1 MTTLETSGILRLSA
15 TSGTVVGM
23 TKWALVTGASAGIGK
38 EFCEQLA
45 ARGDNVVLVARR
57 ADRLEELKAHL
68 EKRYRVHAE
77 VLAADLA
84 NPDDLK
90 RVAERVAQASDPIEV
105 LVNNAGFGL
114 KTAFLDTDVEKE
126 IASVDVMVKA
136 VVVLSHAA
144 GRAMRERG
152 RGAII
157 NVSSVA
163 GFMASGTYSAAKSYV
178 TVFSESLAGQLAGT
192 GVTVTALCPGF
203 THTDFHASADIDVD
217 KTSAIGKRLWLDAD
231 RLVRDCLAD
240 VDAGRVIS
248 VPGKQYKVATQLLRH
263 VPRSIVRAGALSNR
277 HRPRD

>member
-1 MTTLETSGILRLSA
+1 
-15 TSGTVVGM
+15 M
-23 TKWALVTGASAGIGK
+23 TKWALVTGACAGIGK

-84 NPDDLK
+84 NADDLK

-152 RGAII
+152 GARSPTSRRSRGSWRAAPTRRRSRMSPCSASRSPA
-157 NVSSVA
+157 SSRA
-163 GFMASGTYSAAKSYV
+163 PAS
-178 TVFSESLAGQLAGT
+178 
-192 GVTVTALCPGF
+192 
-203 THTDFHASADIDVD
+203 
-217 KTSAIGKRLWLDAD
+217 R
-231 RLVRDCLAD
+231 
-240 VDAGRVIS
+240 
-248 VPGKQYKVATQLLRH
+248 
-263 VPRSIVRAGALSNR
+263 
-277 HRPRD
+277 

>member
-1 MTTLETSGILRLSA
+1 MTT
-15 TSGTVVGM
+15 
-23 TKWALVTGASAGIGK
+23 ALVTGASAGIGR

-45 ARGDNVVLVARR
+45 ARGHDLVVVARR
-57 ADRLEELKAHL
+57 AERLEEIKAEIEARHGV
-68 EKRYRVHAE
+68 KVE

-84 NPDDLK
+84 VADDLR
-90 RVAERVAQASDPIEV
+90 RVAERVGRRDEPVDV
-105 LVNNAGFGL
+105 LVNNAGFGV
-114 KTAFLDTDVEKE
+114 KTSFLDTPVEKE
-126 IASVDVMVKA
+126 IESVDVMVKA

-203 THTDFHASADIDVD
+203 THTDFHASAGIDVD

>member
-1 MTTLETSGILRLSA
+1 
-15 TSGTVVGM
+15 M

-84 NPDDLK
+84 NADDLK

-192 GVTVTALCPGF
+192 GVTAVSY
-203 THTDFHASADIDVD
+203 THLTLPTI
-217 KTSAIGKRLWLDAD
+217 
-231 RLVRDCLAD
+231 C
-240 VDAGRVIS
+240 S
-248 VPGKQYKVATQLLRH
+248 V
-263 VPRSIVRAGALSNR
+263 
-277 HRPRD
+277 

>member
-1 MTTLETSGILRLSA
+1 
-15 TSGTVVGM
+15 M

-84 NPDDLK
+84 NADDLK

-152 RGAII
+152 RGAIT

-217 KTSAIGKRLWLDAD
+217 KTSASDSGSTPTAS
-231 RLVRDCLAD
+231 CAT
-240 VDAGRVIS
+240 AS
-248 VPGKQYKVATQLLRH
+248 PTSTPGASSRCRGSSTRSRRSCCATC
-263 VPRSIVRAGALSNR
+263 RAPSCAR
-277 HRPRD
+277 AP

>member
-15 TSGTVVGM
+15 TSGTVVSM

>member
-1 MTTLETSGILRLSA
+1 
-15 TSGTVVGM
+15 
-23 TKWALVTGASAGIGK
+23 
-38 EFCEQLA
+38 
-45 ARGDNVVLVARR
+45 
-57 ADRLEELKAHL
+57 
-68 EKRYRVHAE
+68 
-77 VLAADLA
+77 
-84 NPDDLK
+84 
-90 RVAERVAQASDPIEV
+90 
-105 LVNNAGFGL
+105 
-114 KTAFLDTDVEKE
+114 
-126 IASVDVMVKA
+126 
-136 VVVLSHAA
+136 
-144 GRAMRERG
+144 
-152 RGAII
+152 
-157 NVSSVA
+157 
-163 GFMASGTYSAAKSYV
+163 MASGTYSAAKSYV